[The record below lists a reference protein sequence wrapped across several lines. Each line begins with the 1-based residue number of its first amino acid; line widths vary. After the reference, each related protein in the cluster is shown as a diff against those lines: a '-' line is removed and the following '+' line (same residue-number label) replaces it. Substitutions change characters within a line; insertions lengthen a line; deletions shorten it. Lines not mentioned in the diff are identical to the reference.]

1 MSEKQDDGNDGPAPK
16 RRIAWRKLAVLVVVG
31 LVIAVAYLKYG
42 DTFSAAALAERESE
56 LRQYQAEHPLLVY
69 GIAFITYVVV
79 TGLSLPGAAG
89 MSLIY
94 GWYFGLWRGVP
105 LVSFASTAGATVAFL
120 LSRYVARET
129 IQNRF
134 GEKLAGF
141 NEALRREGAF
151 YLFTLRLIPAAPFW
165 MINLIM
171 GLTPIRTWT
180 YWWVS
185 QLGMFPATIVFVYA
199 GSSLPNL
206 QTFADKGIGA
216 VLSPRQLTQIVVA
229 FVLLGIFPLAVRKVM
244 QRVSRSGKTREPHD

>member
-1 MSEKQDDGNDGPAPK
+1 MTENQSDENGGLKPK
-16 RRIAWRKLAVLVVVG
+16 RRISWAKLAVLVVVG
-31 LVIAVAYLKYG
+31 LIIAVAYFKFG
-42 DTFSAAALAERESE
+42 DTLSAAALAEREAE
-56 LRQYQAEHPLLVY
+56 LRRYQAEHPLLVY
-69 GIAFITYVVV
+69 GIAFVVYVAV
-79 TGLSLPGAAG
+79 TGFSLPGAAG

-94 GWYFGLWRGVP
+94 GWYFGVWQGVP
-105 LVSFASTAGATVAFL
+105 LVSFASTTGATIAFL

-134 GEKLAGF
+134 GERLAGF
-141 NEALRREGAF
+141 NKALQREGAF

-165 MINLIM
+165 MINLVM

-180 YWWVS
+180 FWWVS

-206 QTFADKGIGA
+206 QTFADKGLGA

-229 FVLLGIFPLAVRKVM
+229 FVLLGIFPLLVRKVM
-244 QRVSRSGKTREPHD
+244 QRVARSGKTNEPAE